1 MLRGRIF
8 ATMFVWAM
16 LIFFLDRLSGYSN
29 PPYDGTV
36 ALVFMVIAATISTI
50 VLWESSGAAAA
61 ASPQPAKNKRDESS
75 DARLRLLLELL
86 DDKEKARL
94 KARLL
99 NEVDA
104 NVTDGELSLEMLL
117 KG

>member
-8 ATMFVWAM
+8 ATMFVWAL
-16 LIFFLDRLSGYSN
+16 LIYFLDSLSGYNN

-36 ALVFMVIAATISTI
+36 ALVFLVISATISTI
-50 VLWESSGAAAA
+50 VIWESSGAAA

-75 DARLRLLLELL
+75 DARLRLLLEML

-99 NEVDA
+99 NEVDS
-104 NVTDGELSLEMLL
+104 NVADGELSLEMLL